1 MFSQSF
7 RMKTSS
13 RSSSP
18 GSKPHA
24 YRQSPAGR
32 DVVLILTH
40 SGDYFTVDRVAAS
53 LVRRG
58 ATPFR
63 LDTDLFPAGVQ
74 LSAESTNNEVCHT
87 ISRGRKRLAASQV
100 RAVWARRIWP
110 PRLGDDLDAR
120 FHDLCVN
127 ESLAALDGFLDGLHQ
142 ARWVNH
148 LARERE
154 AENKLFQLRIA
165 REAGLTVPR
174 TLMTNDPRQA
184 RRFFRKVNG
193 QLVAKLL
200 RPVSMSVSGA
210 SSFVY
215 TNQVTSSD
223 LSDTDLLRHSPMVF
237 QELIPKQ
244 RELRVAFVGDRLFAG
259 SIQAAESARGQ
270 VDWRL
275 AEPAEV
281 SWQPAA
287 VPREV
292 ARKLAVVMSRL
303 GLVYGAI
310 DLIETPTREWVFL
323 EVNAGGEWGMLEHDL
338 GYPISDALAD
348 ALLA

>member
-1 MFSQSF
+1 
-7 RMKTSS
+7 MKTSS

-40 SGDYFTVDRVAAS
+40 SGGDYFTVDRVAAA

-165 REAGLTVPR
+165 REAGLTIPR

-200 RPVSMSVSGA
+200 RPVSMSMSGA

-215 TNQVTSSD
+215 TNRVTSTD
-223 LSDTDLLRHSPMVF
+223 LTDTSLLRHSPMVF

-259 SIQAAESARGQ
+259 SIQAGQSARGQ

-281 SWQPAA
+281 SWQSAA

-292 ARKLAVVMSRL
+292 ARKLAVLMSRL
-303 GLVYGAI
+303 GLIYGAI

-323 EVNAGGEWGMLEHDL
+323 EVNPGGEWGMLERDL

>member
-1 MFSQSF
+1 
-7 RMKTSS
+7 MKTSS

-40 SGDYFTVDRVAAS
+40 SADYFTVDRVAAA
-53 LVRRG
+53 LIRRG

-63 LDTDLFPAGVQ
+63 LDTDLFPTRVQ
-74 LSAESTNNEVCHT
+74 LSAESTTDDVCHT
-87 ISRGRKRLAASQV
+87 ILRGRKRLAVTQV
-100 RAVWARRIWP
+100 RAVWARKIWC
-110 PRLGDDLDAR
+110 PRLDDDLDAR
-120 FHDLCVN
+120 FRDLCLN
-127 ESLAALDGFLDGLHQ
+127 ESRAALDGFLDGLHQ

-148 LARERE
+148 PARERE

-165 REAGLTVPR
+165 QAAGLTIPH

-184 RRFFRKVNG
+184 RRLFREVKG

-200 RPVSMSVSGA
+200 LPVSMSMSGA

-215 TNQVTSSD
+215 TSRVTRSD
-223 LSDTDLLRHSPMVF
+223 LADLGRLRHSPMVF
-237 QELIPKQ
+237 QELIPKY
-244 RELRVAFVGDRLFAG
+244 RELRVAVVGDRLFAG
-259 SIQAAESARGQ
+259 SIQAGESARGQ

-275 AEPAEV
+275 AAPAEV
-281 SWQPAA
+281 SWQPADI
-287 VPREV
+287 PREV
-292 ARKLAVVMSRL
+292 ARKLAVLMSRL

-310 DLIETPTREWVFL
+310 DLIETPTGEWVFL
-323 EVNAGGEWGMLEHDL
+323 EVNPSGEWGMLERDL
-338 GYPISDALAD
+338 GYPISEALAD
-348 ALLA
+348 ALLT

>member
-1 MFSQSF
+1 VRQVQAQ
-7 RMKTSS
+7 
-13 RSSSP
+13 
-18 GSKPHA
+18 KPHA
-24 YRQSPAGR
+24 HRQSQSGR
-32 DVVLILTH
+32 DIVLLLTH
-40 SGDYFTVDRVAAS
+40 SADYFTVDRVAEA
-53 LVRRG
+53 LIVRG

-63 LDTDLFPAGVQ
+63 LDTDLFPAKVQ
-74 LSAESTNNEVCHT
+74 LSAESTTDEVCHT
-87 ISRGRKRLAASQV
+87 ISHRRKQIAATQV
-100 RAVWARRIWP
+100 RAVWARRIWR
-110 PRLGDDLDAR
+110 PRFDDDLNVR
-120 FHDLCVN
+120 FHDVCMN

-165 REAGLTVPR
+165 REVGLTIPR

-184 RRFFRKVNG
+184 RRFFRKLNG

-200 RPVSMSVSGA
+200 RPVSVSMSGA

-215 TNQVTSSD
+215 TNRVTSSD
-223 LSDTDLLRHSPMVF
+223 LSDTSLLRHSPMVF
-237 QELIPKQ
+237 QELIPKR

-259 SIQAAESARGQ
+259 SIQAGESARGQ

-281 SWQPAA
+281 SWQAA
-287 VPREV
+287 GVPREV
-292 ARKLAVVMSRL
+292 ARKLAVLMSRL

-323 EVNAGGEWGMLEHDL
+323 EVNPGGEWGMLERDL